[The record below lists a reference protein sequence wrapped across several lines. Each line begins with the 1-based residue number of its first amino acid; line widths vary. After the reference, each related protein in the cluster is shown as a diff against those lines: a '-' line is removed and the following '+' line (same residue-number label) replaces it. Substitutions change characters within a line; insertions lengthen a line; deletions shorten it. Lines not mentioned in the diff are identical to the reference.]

1 MAIVIISA
9 MPESIV
15 NELISPRQN
24 SLLLLLFPSIGIKI
38 PSFLN
43 FILSLIQKDMHAL
56 VIKSTKNYLHPL
68 NYYLSFIFFTVY
80 SAIPTLTI
88 NAIII
93 QINAKRSVNK
103 LNVFLKTK
111 SIKCKKITQ
120 YTTEKKIISIK
131 LSPP

>member
-1 MAIVIISA
+1 
-9 MPESIV
+9 
-15 NELISPRQN
+15 
-24 SLLLLLFPSIGIKI
+24 
-38 PSFLN
+38 
-43 FILSLIQKDMHAL
+43 MHAL

-88 NAIII
+88 NAIIK
-93 QINAKRSVNK
+93 QTSPKRLVNK
-103 LNVFLKTK
+103 LNDVFLKAK
-111 SIKCKKITQ
+111 SIKKKKTTK

>member
-111 SIKCKKITQ
+111 SIKCKKIT
-120 YTTEKKIISIK
+120 
-131 LSPP
+131 